1 MFVDCVDSEVYLYFI
16 LSEEHQGGG
25 HEEGEEHDD
34 QGEGVGLGEVVSQS
48 VSQLIQIFVNHLCR
62 NLERSWVNNHHG
74 PVQGYQ

>member
-1 MFVDCVDSEVYLYFI
+1 MQCLLTVLIVRSIFTSYLVRNI
-16 LSEEHQGGG
+16 R
-25 HEEGEEHDD
+25 GEEHDD

-62 NLERSWVNNHHG
+62 NLESSWVNNHHG